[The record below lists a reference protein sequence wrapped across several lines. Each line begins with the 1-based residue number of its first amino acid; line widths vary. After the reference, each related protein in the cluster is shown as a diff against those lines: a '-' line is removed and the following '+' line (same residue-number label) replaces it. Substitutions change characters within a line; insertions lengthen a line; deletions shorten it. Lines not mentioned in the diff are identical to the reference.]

1 MSRYLLNPLKFCGD
15 NQEKEYHVKIN
26 KTAASIMIASAIAL
40 PAAADDVYYDTA
52 RVLSV
57 TPQVERV
64 NVPREEC
71 HTDYTRESYS
81 NSGSRDIGGAIIG
94 GIAGGLLGSQIGK
107 GNGRVAGAA
116 VGAATG
122 AIVGDR
128 IDNSD
133 RRTYASSRPV
143 ERCVTVDDWQTVTR
157 NYLVTYRFDGRD
169 YTTVMPYDPG
179 RNIRIRVAIAPEV
192 EQRVSYLEP
201 RYRDNGL
208 HRGWDKR
215 RSYD

>member
-1 MSRYLLNPLKFCGD
+1 M
-15 NQEKEYHVKIN
+15 KIN
-26 KTAASIMIASAIAL
+26 KTAASIMIASAISL

-52 RVLSV
+52 RVISV
-57 TPQVERV
+57 TPQTERV

-71 HTDYTRESYS
+71 HTEYTRESYS
-81 NSGSRDIGGAIIG
+81 NSGNRDIGGAILG

-107 GNGRVAGAA
+107 GSGRVAGAA

-133 RRTYASSRPV
+133 RRSYGSRPV

-157 NYLVTYRFDGRD
+157 SYLVTYRFDGRD

-179 RNIRIRVAIAPEV
+179 RNIRVRVAVAPDNDE
-192 EQRVSYLEP
+192 RVSYLEP
-201 RYRDNGL
+201 RYRDNGW
-208 HRGWDKR
+208 HRGWDKHR
-215 RSYD
+215 DRD

>member
-1 MSRYLLNPLKFCGD
+1 M
-15 NQEKEYHVKIN
+15 
-26 KTAASIMIASAIAL
+26 MSAISL

-52 RVLSV
+52 RVISV

-71 HTDYTRESYS
+71 HTEYTRESYS

-107 GNGRVAGAA
+107 GSGRVAGAA

-128 IDNSD
+128 IDNSGQ
-133 RRTYASSRPV
+133 RSYGSRPV
-143 ERCVTVDDWQTVTR
+143 ERCVTVDEWQTVTR
-157 NYLVTYRFDGRD
+157 DYLVTYRYDGRE
-169 YTTVMPYDPG
+169 YTTVMPNDPG
-179 RNIRIRVAIAPEV
+179 RNIRVRVAIAPEYD
-192 EQRVSYLEP
+192 ERISYLAPEH
-201 RYRDNGL
+201 RDNGW

-215 RSYD
+215 RGRD

>member
-1 MSRYLLNPLKFCGD
+1 
-15 NQEKEYHVKIN
+15 VKIN
-26 KTAASIMIASAIAL
+26 KTAASILMMSVISL

-52 RVLSV
+52 RVISV
-57 TPQVERV
+57 APQVERI

-71 HTDYTRESYS
+71 HTEYTRETYS

-107 GNGRVAGAA
+107 GSGRVAGAA

-128 IDNSD
+128 IDNSGQ
-133 RRTYASSRPV
+133 RSYGSRPV
-143 ERCVTVDDWQTVTR
+143 ERCVTVDEWQTVTR
-157 NYLVTYRFDGRD
+157 NYLVTYRYDGRE
-169 YTTVMPYDPG
+169 YTTVMPNDPG
-179 RNIRIRVAIAPEV
+179 RNIRVRVAIAPDYDE
-192 EQRVSYLEP
+192 RVSYLAPEH
-201 RYRDNGL
+201 RDNGW

-215 RSYD
+215 RGRD

>member
-1 MSRYLLNPLKFCGD
+1 M
-15 NQEKEYHVKIN
+15 KIN
-26 KTAASIMIASAIAL
+26 KTAASIMIASAISL

-57 TPQVERV
+57 TPQTERV
-64 NVPREEC
+64 NVPRQEC
-71 HTDYTRESYS
+71 RTEYSRESYS
-81 NSGSRDIGGAIIG
+81 TSGSRDIGGAIIG

-128 IDNSD
+128 IDNSGN
-133 RRTYASSRPV
+133 RTYGTRPV

-179 RNIRIRVAIAPEV
+179 PNLRVRVAIAPDDDD
-192 EQRVSYLEP
+192 RVSYLEP
-201 RYRDNGL
+201 RYRDNGW
-208 HRGWDKR
+208 HRGWDKHR
-215 RSYD
+215 GRD

>member
-1 MSRYLLNPLKFCGD
+1 LAAIDKPEGVST
-15 NQEKEYHVKIN
+15 VKIN
-26 KTAASIMIASAIAL
+26 KTAASILMMSAISL

-52 RVLSV
+52 RVVSV

-71 HTDYTRESYS
+71 HTEYTRESYS

-107 GNGRVAGAA
+107 GSGRVAGAA

-128 IDNSD
+128 IDNND
-133 RRTYASSRPV
+133 RRTYGARPV
-143 ERCVTVDDWQTVTR
+143 ERCDDWQTVTR
-157 NYLVTYRFDGRD
+157 NYLVTYRYDGRE
-169 YTTVMPYDPG
+169 YTTMMPNDPG
-179 RNIRIRVAIAPEV
+179 RNIRVRVAIAPDHDE
-192 EQRVSYLEP
+192 RVSYLEP
-201 RYRDNGL
+201 GYRDNGW

-215 RSYD
+215 RGRD

>member
-1 MSRYLLNPLKFCGD
+1 
-15 NQEKEYHVKIN
+15 VKIN
-26 KTAASIMIASAIAL
+26 KTAASIMIASAISL
-40 PAAADDVYYDTA
+40 PAAADDVYFDTA

-57 TPQVERV
+57 TPQTERV
-64 NVPREEC
+64 NVPRQEC
-71 HTDYTRESYS
+71 RTEYTRESYS

-94 GIAGGLLGSQIGK
+94 SIAGGLLGSQIGK

-133 RRTYASSRPV
+133 RRSYGSRPV

-169 YTTVMPYDPG
+169 YSTVMPYDPG
-179 RNIRIRVAIAPEV
+179 RSIRVRVAVAPDNE
-192 EQRVSYLEP
+192 ERVSYLEP
-201 RYRDNGL
+201 RYRGDNGL

-215 RSYD
+215 GRDW

>member
-1 MSRYLLNPLKFCGD
+1 M
-15 NQEKEYHVKIN
+15 KIN
-26 KTAASIMIASAIAL
+26 KTAASILMMSAISL

-52 RVLSV
+52 RVISV
-57 TPQVERV
+57 APQVERI

-71 HTDYTRESYS
+71 HTEYTRETYS

-107 GNGRVAGAA
+107 GSGRVAGAA

-128 IDNSD
+128 IDNSGQ
-133 RRTYASSRPV
+133 RSYGSRPV
-143 ERCVTVDDWQTVTR
+143 ERCVTVAEWQTVTR
-157 NYLVTYRFDGRD
+157 NYLVTYRYDGRE
-169 YTTVMPYDPG
+169 YTTVMSNDPG
-179 RNIRIRVAIAPEV
+179 RNIRVRVAITPDYDE
-192 EQRVSYLEP
+192 RVSYLAPEH
-201 RYRDNGL
+201 RDNGW

-215 RSYD
+215 RGRD